1 MIKRLWE
8 YLNRSLY
15 VGNWDMTQERTQP
28 RTEDEDWSHYYRH
41 EERIEALKQ
50 SLGPKYLCHYS
61 NRIKRV
67 DGKVYG
73 EPQKK
78 LKLRKV

>member
-15 VGNWDMTQERTQP
+15 IAGDWEMGDHKP
-28 RTEDEDWSHYYRH
+28 REDEDWSHYYRH

-50 SLGPKYLCHYS
+50 AMGPRYLFHYS
-61 NRIKRV
+61 NRVKRV
-67 DGKVYG
+67 DGRVYG
-73 EPQKK
+73 EPQKRT
-78 LKLRKV
+78 KLRKV

>member
-1 MIKRLWE
+1 MITKLWE
-8 YLNRSLY
+8 WINRSLY
-15 VGNWDMTQERTQP
+15 VGDFSSINTHVP
-28 RTEDEDWSHYYRH
+28 RDPEEDWSHYYKH

-50 SLGPKYLCHYS
+50 ALGPKYLFHYS
-61 NRIKRV
+61 NRVKRV

-78 LKLRKV
+78 VKLRKV